1 MCYAGGMA
9 KTPKSQTLV
18 VALSPELPKQGAH
31 AEALERKLTRAV
43 KTAGVGKWENT
54 ASPIFDIILV
64 GASADEMQKVIKPIL
79 RKEKLPYGCKL
90 LKYDGKEYESIPVE
104 TKLN

>member
-1 MCYAGGMA
+1 MD

-18 VALSPELPKQGAH
+18 VALSPDLSKQGAH
-31 AEALERKLTRAV
+31 AEALERKLSLAV
-43 KTAGVGKWENT
+43 KKAGVGKWENT

-64 GASADEMQKVIKPIL
+64 GSSADEMQKVLEPIL
-79 RKEKLPYGCKL
+79 RKENLPYGCKL
-90 LKYDGKEYESIPVE
+90 LKYDGEEYESIPVE